1 MIVFN
6 YRSQMVMR
14 YYLLAIAV
22 SVPLISAAQDS
33 LIMKSIYF
41 GGGSYYVDPL
51 QAQELYDFIDQLL
64 PELEKYEI
72 TITSHTDN
80 IGGKEFNH
88 WLSKMRSGAVLEHLN
103 KKTIPP
109 DKVRVKDWGME
120 NPIYDN
126 RSLSGRLRNRRV
138 DVVFTPVVF

>member
-1 MIVFN
+1 
-6 YRSQMVMR
+6 MR
-14 YYLLAIAV
+14 YCLLAIA
-22 SVPLISAAQDS
+22 SLLPLASWAQDS
-33 LIMKSIYF
+33 LILKSIYF

-51 QAQELYDFIDQLL
+51 QAQELYDLVDQLL
-64 PELEKYEI
+64 PELDKYEI

-80 IGGKEFNH
+80 IGGKEFNQ
-88 WLSKMRSGAVLEHLN
+88 WLSEMRSEAVLEHLN
-103 KKTIPP
+103 KKNIPSE
-109 DKVRVKDWGME
+109 KVRVKDWGME

>member
-41 GGGSYYVDPL
+41 GGGSYYVEPL
-51 QAQELYDFIDQLL
+51 QAQELYDLIDQLL
-64 PELEKYEI
+64 PEL
-72 TITSHTDN
+72 
-80 IGGKEFNH
+80 
-88 WLSKMRSGAVLEHLN
+88 
-103 KKTIPP
+103 
-109 DKVRVKDWGME
+109 
-120 NPIYDN
+120 
-126 RSLSGRLRNRRV
+126 
-138 DVVFTPVVF
+138 